1 MTANCEKIINENID
15 LSFNNKNLI
24 NDIMENNL
32 ISKIV
37 LEEDEQNCINMLK
50 DCIQNCQEI
59 KFTTKLETAIINTI
73 I

>member
-1 MTANCEKIINENID
+1 
-15 LSFNNKNLI
+15 
-24 NDIMENNL
+24 MENNL

-59 KFTTKLETAIINTI
+59 KFTTKLEKAIINTI